1 MKLSFINWVV
11 KERILFNVEEY
22 VVDLIFFVVLLIG
35 VCGVM

>member
-1 MKLSFINWVV
+1 MKLSFIDWVV

-22 VVDLIFFVVLLIG
+22 VVDLIFFVVLSIG